1 MPRATAT
8 GAAHISS
15 STRVDAR
22 IDEDAYAQL
31 HEMMR
36 VWYPGMERVQGAVLT
51 RAIRTLYKEFQRE
64 QRRAK
69 V

>member
-1 MPRATAT
+1 MPRANTP
-8 GAAHISS
+8 GAAHIKS

-31 HEMMR
+31 QEMMHA
-36 VWYPGMERVQGAVLT
+36 WYPGMERVQGAVLT
-51 RAIRTLYKEFQRE
+51 RAIRALYRQFQRE